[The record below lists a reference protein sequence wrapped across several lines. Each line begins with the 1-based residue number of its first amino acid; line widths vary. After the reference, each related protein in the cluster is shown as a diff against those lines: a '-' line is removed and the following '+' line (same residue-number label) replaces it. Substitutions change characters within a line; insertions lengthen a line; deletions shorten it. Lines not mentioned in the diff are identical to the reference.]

1 MLTCGKL
8 DCHFVSLCTGDERP
22 GPTYHRTSIATK
34 KKLDLLGP
42 KLEFR
47 TGTVSVPFVFIGGID
62 TTDGDL
68 SK

>member
-1 MLTCGKL
+1 MKP
-8 DCHFVSLCTGDERP
+8 S
-22 GPTYHRTSIATK
+22 YHRTSIATK